1 MKPRYSGDKS
11 KRFWKQ
17 INALNNHG
25 QWKELY
31 SIGVHLQNL
40 ESEAL
45 KMLKAARKKA
55 KK

>member
-1 MKPRYSGDKS
+1 MPSS
-11 KRFWKQ
+11 NSSEHKRFWKQ